1 MKKLSYCLIFIC
13 SYVASVA
20 QTSFFPGFELPDAP
34 ALAKR
39 GAFAVGV
46 KTKTWINPNQLDIL
60 ATKGDQEVR
69 ADRPLTVEIWYPAEG
84 KAGEEKTEYPE
95 FLGQNNDPRRP
106 VKPFSLPGRAIRD
119 AMPKR
124 GEGAFPLVI
133 ISHGYTGSRYIMSYL
148 GEHLAS
154 QGFAVVAIGH
164 KESTFSD
171 AAGFPST
178 LLNRSQDILFALQS
192 ASQDSWMKGWVNAD
206 QTALVGYSMGG
217 YGVLNAA
224 GAGYAPGFVKLF
236 GGLTGGNQALAKRSW
251 ADPTFA
257 QTIDPRIKA
266 VVAFAP
272 WGMERGAWDAE
283 GLAKVNVP
291 IMLVAGDQD
300 DISGWEKGVKA
311 IYEGLPK
318 AHMLVY
324 ENARHNVAPNAPQPL
339 TMQLDLPFDE
349 YYRYAEPAW
358 DQRRMNN
365 INQHFLT
372 AFLGVHLQ
380 NKPYQEY
387 LNLTQKPAGKEWM
400 GFKAR
405 TCVGLQW
412 WSK

>member
-1 MKKLSYCLIFIC
+1 MKKQFQFFLFFCLSG
-13 SYVASVA
+13 VALA
-20 QTSFFPGFELPDAP
+20 QSSFSPGMELPDAP
-34 ALAKR
+34 VLAKR
-39 GAFAVGV
+39 GSHAVGV
-46 KTKTWINPNQLDIL
+46 KTKTYVNPNQLDIL

-84 KAGEEKTEYPE
+84 KAGDEKIEYAE
-95 FLGQNNDPRRP
+95 VLGQNNDPRRP
-106 VKPFSLPGRAIRD
+106 VKPFSLPGLAFRD
-119 AMPKR
+119 AKPKQN
-124 GEGAFPLVI
+124 EGKFPLVI
-133 ISHGYTGSRYIMSYL
+133 VSHGYTGSRYIMSYL
-148 GEHLAS
+148 AEHLAS
-154 QGFAVVAIGH
+154 QGFVVVAIDH

-178 LLNRSQDILFALQS
+178 LLNRAQDVLFVLQA
-192 ASQDSWMKGWVNAD
+192 ASQDAWMAGWLDAN

-251 ADPTFA
+251 ADSAFA

-272 WGMERGAWDAE
+272 WGMERGAWDTE
-283 GLAKVNVP
+283 SLGKVKVP
-291 IMLVAGDQD
+291 VLLVAGDKD
-300 DISGWEKGVKA
+300 DISGWDKGVKA
-311 IYEGLPK
+311 VYEGLPS
-318 AHMLVY
+318 ASMLVY
-324 ENARHNVAPNAPQPL
+324 ENARHNVAPNAPQPI
-339 TMQLDLPFDE
+339 TMNLDLPFDE

-380 NKPYQEY
+380 KKPLTDY
-387 LNLTQKPAGKEWM
+387 LNLPQKPETKEWP
-400 GFKAR
+400 GFKPR